1 MAIAQAAPGNIDDYI
16 AAFPPEVRATLE
28 RIRQTVRAAV
38 PEAEEAISYRM
49 PTFKLGGVLIYFAAF
64 QHHIGVYPPV
74 SGDAE
79 LERALSPYAGEK
91 GNLRFPLDQPMRYD
105 LIERIV
111 QLREGQLRAKAARG
125 SRKTFAND

>member
-16 AAFPPEVRATLE
+16 APFPPEVRATLE